1 MTGETRP
8 DGMSAPVHLR
18 LAGVALALSL
28 VGCASVSG
36 PNGGDAAGTS
46 AAAGQGAAAVA

>member
-8 DGMSAPVHLR
+8 DGMTAPVHLR

-28 VGCASVSG
+28 
-36 PNGGDAAGTS
+36 AGYTS
-46 AAAGQGAAAVA
+46 I